1 MYIDKGV
8 DLRKIIAQ
16 AVDAA
21 IQEIVPPVI
30 SRSVTIALVTTKQ
43 LALKDF
49 ILEPDDQKLLK
60 GTHYIAQ
67 NLSGSL
73 ALVTCR
79 EPLKMSLNTFLRKKL
94 EEYAFLAESDN
105 ELIIAAA
112 TRDNLDLGCA
122 LIKRAVI

>member
-43 LALKDF
+43 LALKDY
-49 ILEPDDQKLLK
+49 IMEPDDQKLLK

-79 EPLKMSLNTFLRKKL
+79 
-94 EEYAFLAESDN
+94 
-105 ELIIAAA
+105 
-112 TRDNLDLGCA
+112 
-122 LIKRAVI
+122 

>member
-1 MYIDKGV
+1 MDKATLTIAELPDYVQICDEELKVYIDKGV
-8 DLRKIIAQ
+8 DLKKIIAQ

-30 SRSVTIALVTTKQ
+30 SRSVTIALVTTRQ

-49 ILEPDDQKLLK
+49 VLEPDAEKLLK
-60 GTHYIAQ
+60 GTHYIVQ

-79 EPLKMSLNTFLRKKL
+79 
-94 EEYAFLAESDN
+94 
-105 ELIIAAA
+105 
-112 TRDNLDLGCA
+112 
-122 LIKRAVI
+122 